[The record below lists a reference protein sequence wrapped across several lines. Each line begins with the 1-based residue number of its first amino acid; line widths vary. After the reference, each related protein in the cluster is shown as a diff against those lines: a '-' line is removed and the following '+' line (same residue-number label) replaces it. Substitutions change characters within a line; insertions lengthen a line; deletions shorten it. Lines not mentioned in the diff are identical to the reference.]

1 MPPPLHC
8 SQISWYNIIHYISTQ
23 AMPYAI
29 AGKYLYISATVCEI
43 QESNFED
50 QISGVHP
57 STLGLD
63 SVLEFKKKSA

>member
-1 MPPPLHC
+1 
-8 SQISWYNIIHYISTQ
+8 
-23 AMPYAI
+23 MPYAI